1 MFADT
6 GGIDID
12 RIVGEQPGW
21 IQAEGRDRMSG
32 TRQCITLNLDR
43 STAKPMMTDFT
54 IRGLYDAGPAL
65 TEPTPNELVR
75 TLGGLADRYDARGL
89 MSGVMLI
96 AKNDQILF
104 EKAYGFASIAHRDP
118 MRTTTRLNLASIGKS
133 LTGVVEPDRRQFAAA
148 FVVGVEAIKSRGKAD
163 LGEKTM
169 LDVLI
174 PVSRLLQRLAD
185 EGAPLPELCEQLTT
199 EAHRNMLATRD
210 MTATK
215 GRASFLG
222 ERALGH
228 IDPGS
233 RTCEV
238 AITAV
243 CETLK
248 ETA

>member
-1 MFADT
+1 MNTKHIIDALESVQTAILVNESQIESLDRAIGDGDHFINVRRGCDVLMAMRGELAPLAPGAAFGKIGMKLLST
-6 GGIDID
+6 IGGASGPLISSFFIAMGKTVGGI
-12 RIVGEQPGW
+12 
-21 IQAEGRDRMSG
+21 A
-32 TRQCITLNLDR
+32 
-43 STAKPMMTDFT
+43 
-54 IRGLYDAGPAL
+54 
-65 TEPTPNELVR
+65 
-75 TLGGLADRYDARGL
+75 
-89 MSGVMLI
+89 
-96 AKNDQILF
+96 
-104 EKAYGFASIAHRDP
+104 
-118 MRTTTRLNLASIGKS
+118 
-133 LTGVVEPDRRQFAAA
+133 EPDRRQFAAA
-148 FVVGVEAIKSRGKAD
+148 FAAGVEAIKSRGKAD

-174 PVSRLLQRLAD
+174 PVSRVLQRLA
-185 EGAPLPELCEQLTT
+185 EENTPLPELCAQLTA

-233 RTCEV
+233 KTCEV

-243 CETLK
+243 CDTWK